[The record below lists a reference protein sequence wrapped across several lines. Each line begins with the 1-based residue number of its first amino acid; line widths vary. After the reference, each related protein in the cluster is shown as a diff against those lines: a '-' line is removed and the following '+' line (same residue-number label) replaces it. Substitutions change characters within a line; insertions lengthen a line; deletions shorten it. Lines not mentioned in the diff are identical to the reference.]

1 MINSPLLKALHEG
14 NRDIMEAS
22 ATDRQT
28 MSRNIITDQ
37 Q

>member
-22 ATDRQT
+22 ATGRQT
-28 MSRNIITDQ
+28 MSTNFITEQ